1 MSVGI
6 LLLTSC
12 RVLLLNADFTHSIV
26 TSRSSGE
33 VVPVGAITPMFFVV
47 PVLTGAELKLCFRL
61 VFVEAL

>member
-1 MSVGI
+1 MSAGI

-12 RVLLLNADFTHSIV
+12 RVLLVNADFTHDI
-26 TSRSSGE
+26 TKPRSTGE
-33 VVPVGAITPMFFVV
+33 VVPVGAVTPMFFVV